1 MEKTNSKII
10 LAANLKE
17 LRLKSNLTQVVLAK
31 KAGIN
36 DNYYARIERA
46 EVSPTVEK
54 LEKIVKALQV
64 KSSSV
69 LPF

>member
-17 LRLKSNLTQVVLAK
+17 LRLKRHLIQVSLAK

-36 DNYYARIERA
+36 DNYYARVERA

-54 LEKIVKALQV
+54 LEKIVKALHV
-64 KSSSV
+64 KSSNV